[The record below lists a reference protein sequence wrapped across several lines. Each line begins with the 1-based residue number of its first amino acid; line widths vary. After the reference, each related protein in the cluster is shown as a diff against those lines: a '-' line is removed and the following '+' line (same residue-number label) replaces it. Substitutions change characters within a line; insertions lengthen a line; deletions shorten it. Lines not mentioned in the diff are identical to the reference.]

1 MWAAPCKNSVCY
13 CLRPDYVTAVS
24 LCIYCPKTRRWSLE
38 EQVGSC
44 AIDRWLF
51 FLFFCF
57 FWLFAESFLVE
68 MMWFTV
74 HTGTREKGKSY
85 RRNRSLQLRK
95 PSVFLQNHTGNVFWS
110 QKYRY
115 LAASCNNDVWKQLLF
130 KWVETHLN
138 IFDQDFS
145 EGESWLSRKWFASSL
160 TQSP

>member
-13 CLRPDYVTAVS
+13 CLRPDQVTAVS
-24 LCIYCPKTRRWSLE
+24 LCIYCLKTRCWSLE
-38 EQVGSC
+38 EQVGSR

-51 FLFFCF
+51 FFFYF
-57 FWLFAESFLVE
+57 FDCLQRAFLLK

-85 RRNRSLQLRK
+85 RRNRNLQLRK
-95 PSVFLQNHTGNVFWS
+95 PSVSLQNHNGNVFWS
-110 QKYRY
+110 QKYCY

-145 EGESWLSRKWFASSL
+145 EVVSL
-160 TQSP
+160 GWAGIDLLPV